1 MATYKNILKYGTL
14 AAYKALVTAS
24 EIDEDVLYFCTDE
37 KKLYKGTV
45 DFTDRFV
52 SVTAATL
59 PAASAAIPG
68 NIYYVSDEHKFKT
81 LIGNAYVEIGN
92 PIDAV
97 GSGTT
102 STITA
107 SSADD
112 HVPSAKNVYLYG
124 QEILEAAQGGSGVVK
139 AVGNGSEDGVIQVT
153 MGDDSTSEFAIAG
166 VLVSVSANAS
176 AAATLDVLAADDTT
190 ASTVVVPGVLTGA
203 AAGTNAGEIDLTN
216 STGAN
221 STTITVPGVVASIAN
236 TTTAAVLAVTPTTG
250 TAYDVTLN
258 GVVTTPTWNN
268 TTRSLTL
275 PVAGGE
281 AVVVDIGKDIFV
293 QAGYYDTTT
302 QSIVLILNNDDPEH
316 PENPIIVPA
325 ASLVDAYTG
334 GETTTATVTV
344 STTNEI
350 TAAVKLD
357 QHAGNA
363 ITIAADTVEDNVT
376 TKGGLRVDLSAYALD
391 ADLTALAAAT
401 AQWGTF

>member
-281 AVVVDIGKDIFV
+281 AVEEV
-293 QAGYYDTTT
+293 
-302 QSIVLILNNDDPEH
+302 
-316 PENPIIVPA
+316 NPIIVPA